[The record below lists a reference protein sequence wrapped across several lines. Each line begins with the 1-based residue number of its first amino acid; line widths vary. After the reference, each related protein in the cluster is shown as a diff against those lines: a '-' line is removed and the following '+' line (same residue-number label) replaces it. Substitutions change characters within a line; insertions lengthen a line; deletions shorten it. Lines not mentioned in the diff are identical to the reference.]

1 MALTTSL
8 PCIDTLAFQLSRH
21 GLDENRNVKQ
31 GFYYSWSEPFDLDF
45 AGRVHSNPK
54 RSRSLPSALVTKRK
68 EPTPLTANQ
77 TRLLGLKRA
86 KENDE
91 NIEYACKAG
100 VDIHSTSLYTSP
112 GHLTLSVNK
121 YANMH
126 GESSDR
132 VTDSAE
138 ASDDEISG
146 FLINTPTNSDNL
158 SHQVTNASQKLV
170 HGKIQ
175 NPGFSTRKRNLD
187 EHEYSSNK
195 KRRRPRL
202 NFEKMQLSRN
212 VTVPVPKSDPSIF
225 DKVYFRPIIQL
236 NVNDWGKYW
245 FDVTRAYTTGVF
257 AWEIR
262 ATVQNDKHRMAIHEE
277 YH

>member
-54 RSRSLPSALVTKRK
+54 RSRSLPSALVTKRR

-91 NIEYACKAG
+91 NIECACKAG

-112 GHLTLSVNK
+112 RHLTLSVNK
-121 YANMH
+121 YANQSNRH

-138 ASDDEISG
+138 ASDDEVSG
-146 FLINTPTNSDNL
+146 LLINTPTNSDNL

-236 NVNDWGKYW
+236 NVND
-245 FDVTRAYTTGVF
+245 
-257 AWEIR
+257 
-262 ATVQNDKHRMAIHEE
+262 
-277 YH
+277 

>member
-21 GLDENRNVKQ
+21 GLDENRNIKQ

-68 EPTPLTANQ
+68 ESTPLTANQ

-86 KENDE
+86 KENDK
-91 NIEYACKAG
+91 NIEYACKAE

-121 YANMH
+121 YANQSNRH

-138 ASDDEISG
+138 ASDDEVSG

-175 NPGFSTRKRNLD
+175 NQGFSTRKRNLD

-236 NVNDWGKYW
+236 NVNG
-245 FDVTRAYTTGVF
+245 
-257 AWEIR
+257 
-262 ATVQNDKHRMAIHEE
+262 
-277 YH
+277 

>member
-54 RSRSLPSALVTKRK
+54 RSRSLPSALVTKRR

-121 YANMH
+121 YANQSNRH

-138 ASDDEISG
+138 ASDDEVSG

-175 NPGFSTRKRNLD
+175 NPEFSTRKRNLD

-236 NVNDWGKYW
+236 NVND
-245 FDVTRAYTTGVF
+245 
-257 AWEIR
+257 
-262 ATVQNDKHRMAIHEE
+262 
-277 YH
+277 